1 MMMYA
6 RGALSVQSHAHRV
19 VIYASTGNRSR
30 EVVWGATNPNP
41 EYMRERERERE
52 NSERSCLFLQSVP
65 ANLHASRL
73 HIKQQRERER
83 EREQGS
89 LSLSPS
95 LSLSRFYVSVDFGR
109 ERGRERDRL
118 WIFN

>member
-41 EYMRERERERE
+41 EYMRERERERTQ
-52 NSERSCLFLQSVP
+52 NAVAYSY
-65 ANLHASRL
+65 N
-73 HIKQQRERER
+73 
-83 EREQGS
+83 
-89 LSLSPS
+89 LSLLIYMPVG
-95 LSLSRFYVSVDFGR
+95 YT
-109 ERGRERDRL
+109 
-118 WIFN
+118 